1 MIFMFL
7 ARKISDINLLGVFV
21 TLVKLK
27 QNESADILK
36 VLSGS

>member
-1 MIFMFL
+1 MFL
-7 ARKISDINLLGVFV
+7 ARKISDINLLAVFV